1 MKKSK
6 VFLLFGSIFLS
17 QLVFSQ
23 QRTYRN
29 LVLEGGGIK
38 GVAYGGAL
46 FELEN
51 RGILQQI
58 IRVGGTSAGA
68 IQACLLAV
76 GYNADEISTIIAETP
91 IESFNDGG
99 TVFKATPRLVKH
111 YGWYE
116 GDSFLKT
123 IQKLIADKTNKP
135 NLTFAE
141 LHELAKSIPYRD
153 LYVTGVNLTK
163 QKIEVFSYETY
174 PNMSICDA
182 VRISMSIPLYYQAVF
197 LSPDGKV
204 LDAPK
209 PNEPYNVFVDGGML
223 MNYPIEI
230 FDQTKY
236 LSETEPNQENVSFC
250 NMETI
255 GLRLER
261 CEQIDHETQLKDGLA
276 PYEINDFGSFLG
288 ALYNV
293 VMENVNISK
302 VEDKKRT
309 IYIND
314 MNMSPRVRKIPEEE
328 KQKMML
334 CGRQG
339 VIEFLSRQ

>member
-1 MKKSK
+1 MKIKA
-6 VFLLFGSIFLS
+6 LLAIGFFFISNAL
-17 QLVFSQ
+17 FSQ
-23 QRTYRN
+23 QKTYRN

-46 FELEN
+46 LELEN

-58 IRVGGTSAGA
+58 ERVGGTSAGA

-76 GYNADEISTIIAETP
+76 GYSADEITKIISETP

-123 IQKLIADKTNKP
+123 IQKLIADKTLKP

-141 LHELAKSIPYRD
+141 LHELAKSVPFRD

-163 QKIEVFSYETY
+163 QKVEVFSYETY

-197 LSPDGKV
+197 LTPDGQV
-204 LDAPK
+204 LDEPK
-209 PNEPYNVFVDGGML
+209 ANVPHNVFVDGGML

-230 FDQTKY
+230 FDNTKY
-236 LSETEPNQENVSFC
+236 LSDVDSEQENVPFC

-293 VMENVNISK
+293 VMENVNLPK
-302 VEDKKRT
+302 NEDKKRT

-328 KQKMML
+328 KQKMMI
-334 CGRQG
+334 CGQQG